1 MALRS
6 LPVLFMM
13 ILFFP
18 IMGFGQTSYDYLRD
32 QLMQRQDNT
41 RSQIS
46 NLDRQIQAVTE
57 RLNEVSREYD
67 EVFRQYEELNR
78 LIVLQQERLRQMNR
92 EQGQI
97 EEEIQLI
104 EDNLTELEE
113 QLNLLIEQYKDTL
126 TYIYKHGRTTELA
139 LILTSS
145 SLNQLMVRSFY
156 LARFNDHLQSQV
168 DEIET
173 TQERLV
179 QSRQDLE
186 QTHDRNRESLANI
199 RSETERLEQQ
209 QNRQEEIV
217 QALQSDINGLE
228 NQRNLRQQQR
238 DNLENTM
245 ENLIREEERLRRA
258 EASGATPVVRE
269 NMVSED
275 ELGAFEESFR
285 EQRGQLSWP
294 VDNGTI
300 TERFGERIH
309 PVYNTRTQNLGVDIA
324 AMPGSSVRA
333 VNDGY
338 VYGVQNLQGYGEVI
352 FVSHG
357 EYKTAY
363 GNMSDIFVR
372 RNQVLRKGDV
382 IGLSGD
388 ENSIRGPVVFFL
400 IREGS
405 QMVDPERWLQNPQP

>member
-6 LPVLFMM
+6 FPVLFMM
-13 ILFFP
+13 ILFCP

-32 QLMQRQDNT
+32 QLIQRQDNT

-104 EDNLTELEE
+104 EDNLKELEE
-113 QLNLLIEQYKDTL
+113 QLNRLIEQYKDTL
-126 TYIYKHGRTTELA
+126 TYIYKHGRSTELA
-139 LILTSS
+139 LILTST

-173 TQERLV
+173 TQEQLV

-217 QALQSDINGLE
+217 QALRSDINGLE

-285 EQRGQLSWP
+285 EQRGQLPWP

-324 AMPGSSVRA
+324 TMPGSSVRA

>member
-1 MALRS
+1 
-6 LPVLFMM
+6 MM
-13 ILFFP
+13 ILFCP

-32 QLMQRQDNT
+32 QLIQRQDNT

-104 EDNLTELEE
+104 EDNLKELEE
-113 QLNLLIEQYKDTL
+113 QLNRLIEQYKDTL
-126 TYIYKHGRTTELA
+126 TYIYKHGRSTELA
-139 LILTSS
+139 LILTST

-173 TQERLV
+173 TQEQLV

-217 QALQSDINGLE
+217 QALRSDINGLE

-285 EQRGQLSWP
+285 EQRGQLPWP

-324 AMPGSSVRA
+324 TMPGSSVRA

>member
-6 LPVLFMM
+6 FPVLFMM

-139 LILTSS
+139 LILTST

-156 LARFNDHLQSQV
+156 LSRFNDHLQSQV

-179 QSRQDLE
+179 QSRRDLE

-199 RSETERLEQQ
+199 RSETDRLEQQ

-285 EQRGQLSWP
+285 EQRGQLPWP